1 MIENSISTTR
11 IGGDGRRMPS
21 STCPEMGGEMTRR
34 SRLEGVEEKLAK
46 ETEEGSHRH
55 HPEEKEI
62 KLVVNTD
69 RQTDR
74 RYWCRDC

>member
-11 IGGDGRRMPS
+11 IGGD
-21 STCPEMGGEMTRR
+21 GGEMTRR

-62 KLVVNTD
+62 NLVVNTD